1 MSQQFF
7 SRSQIELALSLD
19 GFKHKQ
25 NNPNFNLR
33 DNLEQYWSNKSWNHL
48 SSIEARATLFLIY
61 KAIEAWQNSPYPIP
75 QQEFNKYCQAF
86 HSLYEWITDPKNK
99 KLVVN
104 STYYH
109 SLKIKASN
117 PSNSTQ
123 IPRKITVVKSS
134 TQSP

>member
-19 GFKHKQ
+19 GFKYKQ

-61 KAIEAWQNSPYPIP
+61 KALEAWQNSPYSIP
-75 QQEFNKYCQAF
+75 QQEFDKYYRAF
-86 HSLYEWITDPKNK
+86 YSLYEWITDPKNK
-99 KLVVN
+99 KRSQILYSIPIVVC
-104 STYYH
+104 
-109 SLKIKASN
+109 
-117 PSNSTQ
+117 Q
-123 IPRKITVVKSS
+123 F
-134 TQSP
+134 